1 VTEFIVEGKSSDDSA
16 RVRSRSAGT
25 FPPMRIA
32 PICLAA
38 VAVAAAVL
46 AGPAS
51 AQAPPAAVNCADPA
65 LRCPD
70 LRMRAPYDLRVQRTH
85 GGRTLLY
92 AANAILSVGRGPVTL
107 LGHRPSS
114 SRTMTVRQRIA
125 TRSGGRVTI
134 PSQGAIVF
142 KHIPGQGGYWKF
154 VNAARFELW
163 TMGPP
168 ATRRLVRTGPKLV
181 YCFRDLQRLRPSAR
195 SPRTRVFGGCS
206 QDRGRR
212 SVRLGTSVGWADV
225 YPATYHENF
234 VDVTGLRGCFALWQI
249 ADPTNVIAESDETNN
264 ASRTVVALRG
274 RRKPRIGRC

>member
-1 VTEFIVEGKSSDDSA
+1 MSEAPA
-16 RVRSRSAGT
+16 RVPSS
-25 FPPMRIA
+25 PMRIA
-32 PICLAA
+32 PVCLAA

-46 AGPAS
+46 ATPAS

-70 LRMRAPYDLRVQRTH
+70 LRMRAPYDLRVERTR

-107 LGHRPSS
+107 LGHRPPS
-114 SRTMTVRQRIA
+114 SRTMTVRQRIP
-125 TRSGGRVTI
+125 TRSGGHVTV

-163 TMGPP
+163 TMGPV
-168 ATRRLVRTGPKLV
+168 ATRQLVRTGPKLV
-181 YCFRDLQRLRPSAR
+181 YCFRDLQRLRPSSR
-195 SPRTRVFGGCS
+195 SPRTRVYGACS
-206 QDRGRR
+206 QDRTRR
-212 SVRLGTSVGWADV
+212 AVRLGTSVGWADV

-249 ADPTNVIAESDETNN
+249 ADPTNVIVEGDETNN
-264 ASRTVVALRG
+264 ASRTVVGLRG
-274 RRKPRIGRC
+274 KRKPLIGRC